1 MDKLEWFELVEQAE
15 CARNAISRGSVQ
27 PIIDEVGKL
36 IDLIHYK
43 AGDDAEHGGWYG
55 ELENYID
62 TMTFAD

>member
-15 CARNAISRGSVQ
+15 IARRAISCGDPQ
-27 PIIDEVGKL
+27 MIIDEVLNL
-36 IDLIHYK
+36 ISLINDK
-43 AGDDAEHGGWYG
+43 ADDAAEYGGWFC